1 MHILIAP
8 NAFKNSLDAIEVAD
22 AIADGLRAS
31 RFVGSLATCP
41 VGDGGDG
48 TAALLLRHLGGT
60 QVPVVVQDP
69 LGRAIQSHFVLA
81 DAGRTAI
88 IELAAASGLRHL
100 TVAELD
106 PLRATSFGTGELM
119 LAALDRGV
127 QEIML
132 CVGGSAT
139 VDGGTGILRAL
150 GVRFLDQADNE
161 LSALPASMTTLT
173 RIDLTRVDP
182 RLEACELTILC
193 DVTNPLLGARG
204 AAAVFGP
211 QKGATPA
218 AVQSLES
225 ALGRFS
231 EIVAAHTGNAIAD
244 LERGG
249 AAGGVAAGLF
259 GLLGANL
266 VNGID
271 YFLTRID
278 FDAALAQADVVITGE
293 GSIDDQTAE
302 GKGPWG
308 VAVKAR
314 ERGAFVVGLAGQ
326 VPLLAGPVLRSCFD
340 VLMPI
345 GNRAMSVADAMNCT
359 GANLRRAALD
369 LGNLLA
375 PRAPV

>member
-8 NAFKNSLDAIEVAD
+8 NAFKNSLNAIEVAD

-31 RFVGSLATCP
+31 RFPGSLATCP

-48 TAALLLRHLGGT
+48 TAALLMRHLGGT
-60 QVPVVVQDP
+60 RVPVVVQDP
-69 LGRAIQSHFVLA
+69 LGRPIESHFVLA

-88 IELAAASGLRHL
+88 IELAEASGLKHL

-119 LAALDRGV
+119 RAALDQGV
-127 QEIML
+127 REIML

-150 GVRFLDQADNE
+150 GARFLDQAGKE
-161 LSALPASMTTLT
+161 LGESPAAMTHLARIDMTDVDT
-173 RIDLTRVDP
+173 RI
-182 RLEACELTILC
+182 EACELTILC

-218 AVQSLES
+218 AVESLEV

-231 EIVAAHTGNAIAD
+231 EIVTAHTGIAIAD

-259 GLLGANL
+259 GLLGATL

-278 FDAALAQADVVITGE
+278 FAAAVALADVVITGE

-308 VAVKAR
+308 VAVRAR

-326 VPLLAGPVLRSCFD
+326 VPLLAGPVLRTCFD

-345 GNRAMSVADAMNCT
+345 GNRAMPVADAMNCT

-375 PRAPV
+375 LRTPL